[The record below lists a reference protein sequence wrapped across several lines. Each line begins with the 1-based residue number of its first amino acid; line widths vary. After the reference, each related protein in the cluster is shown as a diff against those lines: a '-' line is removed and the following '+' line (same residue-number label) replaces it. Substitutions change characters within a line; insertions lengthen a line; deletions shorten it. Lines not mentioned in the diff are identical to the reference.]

1 LFRVNGDK
9 AMLVLQGLALQNGF
23 APDSGS
29 PDWSTSGGAINFTA
43 GALQAKSCVFARNA
57 AAGNVGGA
65 AIGICDGT
73 GLELSGCTFADNS
86 AGAVCG
92 VIAIWDTNNSPNVCK
107 VAIADS
113 PFGSSNTTAISTSD
127 ANGMMAVARALP
139 GLYGVIFAVRTA
151 PRTSSSPTASSP
163 ITAWRKVISELCLA
177 SWVESAPSQSPS
189 RTATSRPTLLVRG
202 GSGSGG
208 AIEVLSCLDGVTLDF
223 THCSFTAGT
232 VPARGGGRFRFSRMV
247 VALSQ

>member
-1 LFRVNGDK
+1 
-9 AMLVLQGLALQNGF
+9 
-23 APDSGS
+23 
-29 PDWSTSGGAINFTA
+29 
-43 GALQAKSCVFARNA
+43 
-57 AAGNVGGA
+57 
-65 AIGICDGT
+65 
-73 GLELSGCTFADNS
+73 
-86 AGAVCG
+86 
-92 VIAIWDTNNSPNVCK
+92 

-163 ITAWRKVISELCLA
+163 ITAWRKVILELCLA
-177 SWVESAPSQSPS
+177 SWVESAPFQSPS

-208 AIEVLSCLDGVTLDF
+208 AIEVLSCLNGVTLDL
-223 THCSFTAGT
+223 THCSSTAGT
-232 VPARGGGRFRFSRMV
+232 VPARGGGAISLQPDGGRPFTVTIAHCTLHTAPSPTTRALVTAVVHLLGAPSRSCRMTK
-247 VALSQ
+247 APTTRTTPCASSIRSS